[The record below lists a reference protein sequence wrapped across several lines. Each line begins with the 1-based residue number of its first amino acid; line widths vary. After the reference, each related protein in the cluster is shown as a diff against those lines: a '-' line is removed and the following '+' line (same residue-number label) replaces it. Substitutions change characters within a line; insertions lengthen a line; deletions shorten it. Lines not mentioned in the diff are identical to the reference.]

1 MSGDPHS
8 PTTPKS
14 RLAQCPKSRNCVC
27 SDAVDPQHHIEPFQ
41 LKVNLERAW
50 AAAQSVVRALP
61 RTTLVTVTTDYL
73 HAECRS
79 GSWQFV
85 DDLELQLRPSTGVI
99 AVRSASRIGYFDL
112 GVNRRRVE
120 RIRTA
125 LRQQEVVS

>member
-1 MSGDPHS
+1 VS
-8 PTTPKS
+8 
-14 RLAQCPKSRNCVC
+14 

-41 LKVNLERAW
+41 LNVNLERAW

-73 HAECRS
+73 HVECRS
-79 GSWQFV
+79 GIWQFA
-85 DDLELQLRPSTGVI
+85 DDLELQLRPFRGVI

-120 RIRTA
+120 RIRA
-125 LRQQEVVS
+125 ELRKQGVVP